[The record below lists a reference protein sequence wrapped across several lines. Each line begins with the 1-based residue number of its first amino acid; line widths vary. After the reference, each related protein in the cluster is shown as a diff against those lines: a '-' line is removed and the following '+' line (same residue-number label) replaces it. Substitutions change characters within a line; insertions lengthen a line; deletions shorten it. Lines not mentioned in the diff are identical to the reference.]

1 MSTQNMVYRLLIICN
16 LIPNHHKNGM
26 RVMMD
31 SIMIRQRTLLIVQ
44 GKEERSSLVDIK
56 IQMIK
61 IMILETQ
68 MVLQMKLLSLLLR
81 MMIVLHFRQA
91 IGHFNQEHILVK
103 RSSSVMFQVMSTW
116 QTPMINIDQDFLQLR
131 KINQLEKVYIK
142 LRELQI
148 KTTIVLKEIN
158 KTIDYKEV

>member
-1 MSTQNMVYRLLIICN
+1 
-16 LIPNHHKNGM
+16 
-26 RVMMD
+26 
-31 SIMIRQRTLLIVQ
+31 
-44 GKEERSSLVDIK
+44 
-56 IQMIK
+56 
-61 IMILETQ
+61 
-68 MVLQMKLLSLLLR
+68 
-81 MMIVLHFRQA
+81 
-91 IGHFNQEHILVK
+91 VK